1 MRAVNVLLLMLLSCA
16 DDASA
21 AARCLL
27 TRLKLDLHGAED
39 SR

>member
-21 AARCLL
+21 AARCL
-27 TRLKLDLHGAED
+27 TRLKLDLHDDAED